1 MIIQRRKKMNNIKRQ
16 VGGNHYSRF
25 NIEPIDLMVKLK
37 FNWFQG
43 EILKYV
49 SRFPYKNQKEDL
61 NKASSVCDLAIDR
74 GLNQATLFS
83 DDLIDSNKE
92 YMEKYIDQFKFVYL
106 KELIKEI
113 IEALV
118 KNDYYLVQ
126 DIINVMIIKYYG

>member
-1 MIIQRRKKMNNIKRQ
+1 MSKKRQ
-16 VGGNHYSRF
+16 VGGSHYSRLK
-25 NIEPIDLMVKLK
+25 IEPIDLMVKLK

-49 SRFPYKNQKEDL
+49 SRFRYKNGKEDL
-61 NKASSVCDLAIDR
+61 RKAFSVCTLAIDR